1 MFAINYWNFAKEVK
15 KQQHYFHHVNN
26 VPVLY
31 HCNHSKVSS
40 EVANIYHSATT
51 LKSLVYSYIG
61 PLCDKGHKGDS
72 GGILWYLS
80 VDVSRRFSGVYYV
93 DWFCKHNCLLLFYKA
108 CAIRIKTL

>member
-61 PLCDKGHKGDS
+61 PLCDTQTALNHQDMDTDS
-72 GGILWYLS
+72 LQVSCGICQLMLGEDS
-80 VDVSRRFSGVYYV
+80 LGCIMLTDFASTVLKS
-93 DWFCKHNCLLLFYKA
+93 
-108 CAIRIKTL
+108 AIIL